1 MGSHDA
7 GGVVGAATVGA
18 FVLLCDMPK
27 PHAEIDLAKLAPD
40 VIDLV
45 KRIAWALHKRSEG
58 GAKITPKEWAA
69 IGEAAG
75 VVAVDVVADL
85 TP

>member
-1 MGSHDA
+1 MIRFA
-7 GGVVGAATVGA
+7 
-18 FVLLCDMPK
+18 MPK
-27 PHAEIDLAKLAPD
+27 AHAEIDLAKLAPD